1 MKKLIII
8 TLMWLILPGGITPA
22 HPAGSAVTY
31 GSNPRCGKVI
41 RLRGFGM
48 YVEEYGRGT
57 PLLVIHG
64 NSGSIASMRNQIPFF
79 ARNYRV
85 IAADS
90 RSQGKSADGGD
101 SLSYAMMADDYSAL
115 LDSLHIKSAFVIGWS
130 DGGIIG
136 LLLAIRH
143 PGKVKRLASTGAN
156 IRPDS
161 SAVAYADI
169 RSMEIQVER
178 LKTLALTAAVKKEI
192 KLTRLMTHEPN
203 ISHQALHSIT
213 CPVLIIG
220 GDHDIIKTEHTLEI
234 YRNIPGASLWI
245 LPGSGHDTCIR
256 FKDDFNEQVR
266 RYFSAE

>member
-1 MKKLIII
+1 MKKLILLTIVCR
-8 TLMWLILPGGITPA
+8 ILLSGFGYGQ
-22 HPAGSAVTY
+22 PAGQTIVY
-31 GSNPRCGKVI
+31 GSNPHCGRTVH
-41 RLRGFGM
+41 LRGFGM
-48 YVEEYGRGT
+48 YVEEYGKGE
-57 PLLVIHG
+57 PLLIIHG
-64 NSGSIASMRNQIPFF
+64 NGGSIASMRYQIPFF
-79 ARNYRV
+79 AKHYRV

-101 SLSYAMMADDYSAL
+101 SLSYEMMADDYSAL
-115 LDSLHIKSAFVIGWS
+115 LDTLHVKSVFVIGWS

-143 PGKVKRLASTGAN
+143 PGKVKRLAATGAN

-169 RSMEIQVER
+169 HGMKLQHER
-178 LKTLALTAAVKKEI
+178 LKRQPQETGVKNEI
-192 KLTRLMTHEPN
+192 KLTRLMILEPN
-203 ISHQALHSIT
+203 ISHQALHSIL

-234 YRNIPGASLWI
+234 SRNIPGSSLWI

-266 RYFSAE
+266 RFFAAD